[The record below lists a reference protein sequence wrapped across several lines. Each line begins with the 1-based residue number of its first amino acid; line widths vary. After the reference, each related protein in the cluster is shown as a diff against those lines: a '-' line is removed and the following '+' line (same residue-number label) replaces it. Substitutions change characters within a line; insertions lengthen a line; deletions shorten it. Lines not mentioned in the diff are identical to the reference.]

1 MFKWF
6 KEEEQEKAKKN
17 EDLIVNAETIKI
29 SYKGRHVFHV
39 GSETYDSFKHKS
51 SIRLYMK
58 GEGIAKFS
66 VGGNDYNLEIQ
77 PFVYL
82 EDFETKSQLYI
93 GACEMDR
100 DFIVEELK
108 KDVVEKIELRL
119 RYMEEDELRRVFENQ
134 KMTFEINFDI
144 NRNDFLKQV

>member
-1 MFKWF
+1 
-6 KEEEQEKAKKN
+6 
-17 EDLIVNAETIKI
+17 
-29 SYKGRHVFHV
+29 
-39 GSETYDSFKHKS
+39 
-51 SIRLYMK
+51 MK